1 MKKRILGMMTLLSVT
16 TSATF
21 GQTSVLN
28 MEVNTKKPVASINSD
43 MYGVFF
49 EDINFGADGGLYAEL
64 IKNRSFEFTDS
75 PLMGWTSY
83 GKVQIKD
90 EKPCFERNPHYAN
103 LTFNGELRGCGL
115 INDGF
120 RGLGIKKGESYTL
133 SFYARTPEAAKIRVE
148 LINSNNDLMQNLTID
163 LVSKE
168 WSKVSAELTANF
180 TDSHARI
187 RLGLATKGSVDMDH
201 ISLFPK
207 NTFKGRENGLRQD
220 LAQALADLHPGVVR
234 FPGGCIVEGN
244 ELASRYQWKNTVGK
258 VENRPYNENRWNYE
272 FQHRFAPD
280 YFQSYGLGFFE
291 FFQLAEDIG
300 ATALPVLNVGMSCQ
314 YARAKELVPLNELD
328 PYIQDAIDLI
338 EFANGETST
347 KWGALR
353 AEMGHPTPFGL
364 KYLAVG
370 NEQWGAQYPE
380 RLALFVKELRKQH
393 PEIAIIGSSGPS
405 AEGKDFEYLW
415 PEMKKLK
422 VDLVDEHYY
431 KAPEWFLAN
440 AARYDSYDRK
450 GPKVFAGEYAAHTR
464 DKRNNFEAALAEAAF
479 MTGLERNA
487 DIVRLATYAPLFAHK
502 DAWQWGPDLIWFDN
516 LNMYKT
522 PNYYVQQ
529 LYATNKG
536 TDVLAM
542 TMDKKAIS
550 GQQNIYASAALDKNS
565 NEIILKIANTQENE
579 LKAAITL
586 NGTKQAKALKCI
598 TFAGNPA
605 DENSLEKPLNIIPS
619 ETALPTCE
627 NNVVSLTL
635 KGKSFTIVRIAK
647 EK

>member
-1 MKKRILGMMTLLSVT
+1 MIALLSMT
-16 TSATF
+16 TSATI
-21 GQTSVLN
+21 GQTSVTEV
-28 MEVNTKKPVASINSD
+28 EVNTKKTIAQINPD

-83 GKVQIKD
+83 GKVLIK
-90 EKPCFERNPHYAN
+90 EENPCFERNPHYAN

-115 INDGF
+115 INEGF
-120 RGLGIKKGESYTL
+120 RGIGIRKGDTYTL

-148 LINSNNDLMQNLTID
+148 FFNSNNDQVQNLTVDVI
-163 LVSKE
+163 SKE
-168 WSKVSAELTANF
+168 WSKVSAELTASF

-187 RLGLATKGSVDMDH
+187 RLGLVTKGSIDMDH

-207 NTFKGRENGLRQD
+207 STFKGRINGLRSD
-220 LAQALADLHPGVVR
+220 LAQALADLHPGILR

-244 ELASRYQWKNTVGK
+244 ELASRYQWKNTVGD
-258 VENRPYNENRWNYE
+258 VENRPCNENRWNYE
-272 FQHRFAPD
+272 FQNRFAPD

-314 YARAKELVPLNELD
+314 YAKAKELVSLNELD

-338 EFANGETST
+338 EFANGEAST

-353 AEMGHPTPFGL
+353 TEMGHPAPFGL

-370 NEQWGAQYPE
+370 NEQWGPQYPE
-380 RLALFVKELRKQH
+380 RLELFVKELRKQH
-393 PEIAIIGSSGPS
+393 PEILIVGSSGPS

-415 PEMKKLK
+415 PEMKRLK

-431 KAPEWFLAN
+431 KAPEWFLSN

-464 DKRNNFEAALAEAAF
+464 DKRNTFEAALAEAAF

-487 DIVRLATYAPLFAHK
+487 DIVRLATYAPLFAHV

-516 LNMYKT
+516 LKMYKS
-522 PNYYVQQ
+522 PNYFVQQ
-529 LYATNKG
+529 MYAMNKG

-550 GQQNIYASAALDKNS
+550 GQENLYASATLDKNS
-565 NEIILKIANTQENE
+565 GEIILKIANTKDNSRTI
-579 LKAAITL
+579 AVTL
-586 NGTKQAKALKCI
+586 NGIKRAKALKCI
-598 TFAGNPA
+598 TFAGNA
-605 DENSLEKPLNIIPS
+605 NDENSFDKPLNIVPS
-619 ETALPTCE
+619 ETTLPTCSK
-627 NNVVSLTL
+627 NVVSIEL
-635 KGKSFTIVRIAK
+635 KSKSFNIIRIA
-647 EK
+647 EER